1 VKTKLQSV
9 LGAEIEFDDH
19 NLAHNN
25 AVIVMIKDGKVQVVG
40 LSKT

>member
-1 VKTKLQSV
+1 V